1 LVVAMSIVVVTM
13 QSKYL
18 VRRRPRQG
26 QRLRWRSRVRVMV
39 VLLYSVSPK
48 AGMMPYV
55 RWCVMEWEDTA
66 FPAGTKLDPHQWRER
81 GLEDGLW

>member
-55 RWCVMEWEDTA
+55 RCVMEWEDTRYG
-66 FPAGTKLDPHQWRER
+66 FSGGNKIRSTSMAGTRT
-81 GLEDGLW
+81 